1 MATYDS
7 NRHHRRSIRLP
18 GWDYTQA
25 GAYFVTLCTFQA
37 ECLFGQVVNGAIA
50 LNEYGQIVEEEWNN
64 TGQLRPY
71 VTLDT
76 HVVMPNHFHAIIWI
90 AEDDA
95 GRGTPKASIVTARR
109 APTMARRAPTQ
120 RQFGQ
125 PLARS
130 LPTIIGAFKSAVTR
144 RINQQ
149 RGTPGDQV
157 WQRNYYEH
165 IVRSERA
172 LDAIQ
177 RYIVDNPA
185 RWELDRYNAG
195 ATGPDPQA
203 AALWQLLQMD
213 R

>member
-1 MATYDS
+1 MTTQDS

-18 GWDYTQA
+18 DWDYTQA

-76 HVVMPNHFHAIIWI
+76 HVVMPNHFHAVIWI
-90 AEDDA
+90 ADDDA
-95 GRGTPKASIVTARR
+95 CRGTARR
-109 APTMARRAPTQ
+109 APTRRAPTQ
-120 RQFGQ
+120 RQFGE
-125 PLARS
+125 PVARS
-130 LPTIIGAFKSAVTR
+130 LPTIIGAFKSAVSR
-144 RINQQ
+144 RINRQ
-149 RGTPGDQV
+149 RGTPGGQV

-177 RYIVDNPA
+177 RYIADNPA

-203 AALWQLLQMD
+203 TALWQLLRTD

>member
-1 MATYDS
+1 MTTYDA

-25 GAYFVTLCTFQA
+25 GAYFVTACAFQA
-37 ECLFGQVVNGAIA
+37 ECLFGQVVNGEMV
-50 LNEYGQIVEEEWNN
+50 LNEYGRIVEEEWQR

-71 VTLDT
+71 VALD
-76 HVVMPNHFHAIIWI
+76 VYVIMPNHFHAILWL
-90 AEDDA
+90 ADD
-95 GRGTPKASIVTARR
+95 GRGTVRR
-109 APTMARRAPTQ
+109 APTTAHRIPAMARPAPTQ

-125 PLARS
+125 PVAKS

-144 RINQQ
+144 HINQQ

-165 IVRSERA
+165 IIRSGRA

-177 RYIVDNPA
+177 CYIVDNPA

-195 ATGPDPQA
+195 AIGPDPQA
-203 AALWQLLQMD
+203 AVLWQLLQAD